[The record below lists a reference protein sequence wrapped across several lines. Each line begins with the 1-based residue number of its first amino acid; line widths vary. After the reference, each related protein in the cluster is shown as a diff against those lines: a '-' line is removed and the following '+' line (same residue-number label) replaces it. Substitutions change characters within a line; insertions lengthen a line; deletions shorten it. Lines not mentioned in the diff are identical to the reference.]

1 MCRCA
6 GLIKTF
12 IVRICSKGRLLG
24 DIAGTKRAHQH
35 EILRPFLCPKNQM
48 IFMKLSD
55 SMSSDFYSMSAW
67 KNNATTSCSGNPIL
81 PHEAQNN
88 ETQAGII
95 IVSDYI
101 SDKPNFHRKNA

>member
-1 MCRCA
+1 
-6 GLIKTF
+6 
-12 IVRICSKGRLLG
+12 
-24 DIAGTKRAHQH
+24 
-35 EILRPFLCPKNQM
+35 
-48 IFMKLSD
+48 MKLSD